1 MSSFKGRNTLLPSND
16 LSKSEIKDKPISL
29 IFLTHVCLVFRF
41 LSFKPVHFRPYAF
54 QEKGAK
60 LVATMNP
67 RALRSGCTLC
77 VHRLSVFILFF
88 CLFIFFSSYAV
99 VVLFCLS
106 SSGLWQEKLLRK
118 NTKTSVYFTLAS
130 GLT

>member
-41 LSFKPVHFRPYAF
+41 LSCKPVHFRPYAF

-77 VHRLSVFILFF
+77 VHRLSVLFF
-88 CLFIFFSSYAV
+88 FLVYFFFLMRL
-99 VVLFCLS
+99 LFCFVFPLVGCGKKNFCGRILRSLS
-106 SSGLWQEKLLRK
+106 TLLWLLD
-118 NTKTSVYFTLAS
+118 
-130 GLT
+130 